1 MSSSR
6 QPARRAESVAAEAIA
21 RTWPMASPETIARL
35 IRASSFTEDA
45 TGSVL
50 EQGEQRSRV
59 ALVLSGTFVGT
70 WTAPDGRVAEG
81 GILQADASGPG
92 RFLGVTT
99 LRGAPVISGI
109 AAVTPVTMLTW
120 QSDEFRTIAESDV
133 GVLLGLLD
141 YCIYALQLLNYL
153 MQLRSFAT
161 ASSRLAGL
169 LLENEAYCFGDA
181 PLVPRGQL
189 AALAGVTPQM
199 VSRIF
204 RKWEAA
210 SVVRRLGA
218 SGLELLDRVALEAE
232 AAPLTGF
239 PPPAEPVVRRVQ
251 G

>member
-1 MSSSR
+1 M
-6 QPARRAESVAAEAIA
+6 
-21 RTWPMASPETIARL
+21 
-35 IRASSFTEDA
+35 
-45 TGSVL
+45 
-50 EQGEQRSRV
+50 
-59 ALVLSGTFVGT
+59 
-70 WTAPDGRVAEG
+70 
-81 GILQADASGPG
+81 
-92 RFLGVTT
+92 
-99 LRGAPVISGI
+99 
-109 AAVTPVTMLTW
+109 
-120 QSDEFRTIAESDV
+120 
-133 GVLLGLLD
+133 
-141 YCIYALQLLNYL
+141 
-153 MQLRSFAT
+153 
-161 ASSRLAGL
+161 